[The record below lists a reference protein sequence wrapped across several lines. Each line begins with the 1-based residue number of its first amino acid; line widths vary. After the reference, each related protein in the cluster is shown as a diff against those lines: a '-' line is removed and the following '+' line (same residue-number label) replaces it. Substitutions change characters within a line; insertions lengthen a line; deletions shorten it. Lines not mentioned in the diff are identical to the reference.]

1 MRLVYFGLAVFM
13 GVMVLILCFEN
24 IMIVSSGMMIFFETV
39 TGTLFFPL
47 LFIAFIGFLS
57 GLFFGLGIMSGKNKD
72 DDYSSV
78 DI

>member
-1 MRLVYFGLAVFM
+1 MRIFYFAMAAFM

-47 LFIAFIGFLS
+47 LFIAFVGFLC
-57 GLFFGLGIMSGKNKD
+57 GLFLGLGLLSGKNKD